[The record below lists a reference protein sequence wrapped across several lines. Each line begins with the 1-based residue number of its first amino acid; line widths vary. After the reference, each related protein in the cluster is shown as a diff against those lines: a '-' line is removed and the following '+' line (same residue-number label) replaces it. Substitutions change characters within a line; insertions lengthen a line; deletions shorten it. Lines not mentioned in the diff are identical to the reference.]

1 MSSRPAPTQIQ
12 RDFLALAA
20 FSSAVLFGAISAA
33 SYDTPLIIGVSL
45 LSLAIPA
52 LYLFSQW
59 DPKPEHYITGTAW
72 VLCGP
77 CALLGT
83 VFILIH
89 VHIVCG
95 LLFAVATVIAFLRF
109 VHAVRQSRHQN

>member
-1 MSSRPAPTQIQ
+1 MRPDPTQIQ

-20 FSSAVLFGAISAA
+20 FSSAVLFGALSAA
-33 SYDTPLIIGVSL
+33 CYDTPLKIGVGL
-45 LSLAIPA
+45 LAVAIPT

-72 VLCGP
+72 VICAP

-83 VFILIH
+83 TFILVH
-89 VHIVCG
+89 VHILCG
-95 LLFAVATVIAFLRF
+95 LLFAVTTTVAFCRF
-109 VHAVRQSRHQN
+109 VQAVRKHKGQ